1 VKKPVVTESTANDLT
16 TSTRGGEDISAA
28 RLSEPDSVNLATTP
42 TPDGKRELPADDDDT
57 ITSLAPSTPHPTVG
71 EPYGGQPNS
80 ELEIEPQGEVPD
92 LEETKVPGNEPSTP
106 STTENSRAA
115 IIGRIGLAGAREAP
129 NGQATEERET
139 GTTTSPVNKHGSI
152 EADSS
157 MTKSTAAESSSP
169 AVVNPDDLKESGEVE
184 DPESPRSAPPPPHG
198 SKSSL
203 FGRIGHPGAG
213 RHELEQANEASVP
226 KDDQE
231 KKEKVEIK
239 WNEEELKRDPGKT
252 IVSPDTKRKE

>member
-1 VKKPVVTESTANDLT
+1 
-16 TSTRGGEDISAA
+16 
-28 RLSEPDSVNLATTP
+28 VNLATTP
-42 TPDGKRELPADDDDT
+42 TPDGKRELPADDNDT

-71 EPYGGQPNS
+71 ERYGGQPNS

-92 LEETKVPGNEPSTP
+92 LEETKVPGNEPSSP
-106 STTENSRAA
+106 STTEATRAA
-115 IIGRIGLAGAREAP
+115 IIGRVGLAGAREAP
-129 NGQATEERET
+129 NGHAAGERET
-139 GTTTSPVNKHGSI
+139 RTITSP
-152 EADSS
+152 ADTIDVTSET
-157 MTKSTAAESSSP
+157 TKPTALESRAS

-184 DPESPRSAPPPPHG
+184 DPESPRSAPPPPHD

-231 KKEKVEIK
+231 KKEKVDIK